1 MDQEGRKA
9 ADPVRRIEDIVVPS
23 LAAMGYDVVR
33 VLISGGRN
41 PTLQIM
47 AEPVSGRAMSVED
60 CTEISR
66 TVSALLD
73 VEDPLPTA
81 SYTLEVS
88 SPGIDRPLVR
98 PHDYERYAGF
108 EARVDTVVPVDGR
121 KRFRGTILGLA
132 GEHVRL
138 KPTDGV
144 AGASATDGAVEIP
157 LAAIHRAKL
166 ILTDQLLAAHTNT
179 PTQ

>member
-9 ADPVRRIEDIVVPS
+9 ADPARRIEDIVAPS

-33 VLISGGRN
+33 VLLSGGRN

-47 AEPVSGRAMSVED
+47 AEPANGRAMSVED

-73 VEDPLPTA
+73 VEDPLPMA
-81 SYTLEVS
+81 YTLEVS

-98 PHDYERYAGF
+98 PRDYERYAGF
-108 EARVDTVVPVDGR
+108 EARVDTVAPVDGR

-138 KPTDGV
+138 KPTDGI
-144 AGASATDGAVEIP
+144 AGAAAVDGAVEIP
-157 LAAIHRAKL
+157 LSAIHRAKL
-166 ILTDQLLAAHTNT
+166 ILTDRLLAAHANT